1 MPQSLALF
9 FLNPLNRAAYEV
21 AGNDSNKHLLWEPR
35 VFGIGH
41 VASKSGNPTVLATI
55 GRDGDIYIPDENISR
70 VHCSFELDAD
80 TGIVMLYD
88 RSNSQTTQTVGNDAF
103 PFEFG
108 RPRKVVVMPDINTT
122 FGIGGIRS
130 DKYQFTI
137 VWPDD
142 TAALQQR
149 KSAML
154 QPNPRLAR
162 TLDLLRDTALPTGML
177 TRIHTP
183 GGPSPDT
190 IRFKTIGEKLGSG
203 SFGEVSKAVNV
214 DTGQLLAVKD
224 IKQAGRLQNPREWL
238 YLKREIQALSSIS
251 HEHIVEFLG
260 FQDSDQP
267 VAHIFMALKTGTLHS
282 LVTQSPGSSVD
293 KLATTT
299 LHHMLKALDYLAVK
313 GLIHRDLKPENIL
326 YDPTPDGKYHF
337 CLGDLGFCNS
347 ARVAVTH
354 VGTPDFTA
362 PEIIYEEPQTPRVDI
377 WSLFV
382 TLLWVLDVD
391 GFRGIVDGRRPR
403 QESIRKTV
411 LHIAATNP
419 HISPISAMGRRDP
432 DKRATAAQMLV
443 KCFNGDGLSTN
454 PRQIGPIAP
463 LVDTVT
469 VPTTPVKPPPA
480 RNALPTPVATATRT
494 PQTPDPFYRARP
506 ATRGRP
512 PRLRATAAGGIP
524 ATTTTTTTAATAAT
538 NATGAAPN
546 RDYFAFRTRATLRR
560 VRTPGAASPWPYPLA
575 RPPRQPKHAAAPP
588 NRGNDKTIHAFP
600 VKQPDPNVPR
610 PCTMPGAFVEE
621 DGTQ

>member
-9 FLNPLNRAAYEV
+9 FLEPLNGAAFAV
-21 AGNDSNKHLLWEPR
+21 AEDDSNKHLLWEPN

-41 VASKSGNPTVLATI
+41 VASKTGNPTVLATI
-55 GRDGDIYIPDENISR
+55 GRDGDIYIPDGNISR

-108 RPRKVVVMPDINTT
+108 RPRKVVVMPDMNTT

-130 DKYQFTI
+130 DKYQFSI

-149 KSAML
+149 TSAML

-190 IRFKTIGEKLGSG
+190 IRFQKIGEKLGSG
-203 SFGEVSKAVNV
+203 AFGEVSKAVNV
-214 DTGQLLAVKD
+214 DTGQLLAVKT
-224 IKQAGRLQNPREWL
+224 IKQVGRLQHPQEWR
-238 YLKREIQALSSIS
+238 YLKREIQALSSLS

-260 FQDSDQP
+260 FQGSDQP
-267 VAHIFMALKTGTLHS
+267 DAHIFMALKTGTLHS
-282 LVTQSPGSSVD
+282 LVTQSPASSGD
-293 KLATTT
+293 ELATTT

-354 VGTPDFTA
+354 VGTQGYIA
-362 PEIIYEEPQTPRVDI
+362 PEIIYEEPQTPQVDI

-382 TLLWVLDVD
+382 TILWVLDVD
-391 GFRGIVDGRRPR
+391 GFRGIVDGSRPR
-403 QESIRKTV
+403 HESIRKTV
-411 LHIAATNP
+411 LHIAATN
-419 HISPISAMGRRDP
+419 SLVSSISAMGRRDP

-443 KCFNGDGLSTN
+443 KCFNGDGLSTK
-454 PRQIGPIAP
+454 PGQIGPIAP

-469 VPTTPVKPPPA
+469 VPTTP
-480 RNALPTPVATATRT
+480 
-494 PQTPDPFYRARP
+494 TPDPLYRARP
-506 ATRGRP
+506 ATPGRS

-560 VRTPGAASPWPYPLA
+560 VRAPGAASPWPYPLA

-588 NRGNDKTIHAFP
+588 NRGNDKTIHAFQQRNP
-600 VKQPDPNVPR
+600 VKQPEPNVPR
-610 PCTMPGAFVEE
+610 PCTMPGTFVEE
-621 DGTQ
+621 DGTP